1 MYETYS
7 IKQYEKNLFFKQ
19 RSKKF
24 IKRYY
29 YWSHMRLIIKRYIR
43 NCQRSKIFKNKK
55 NDFLMFLII
64 SKQRWIDIVMNFII
78 DLFKFYDQN
87 VICIIINRLIKKRHY
102 VLCVIEK
109 ESIFVETCNLMNV
122 SNARIIIIYNFRS
135 KLSIRNFD
143 LTIFL

>member
-1 MYETYS
+1 
-7 IKQYEKNLFFKQ
+7 
-19 RSKKF
+19 
-24 IKRYY
+24 
-29 YWSHMRLIIKRYIR
+29 
-43 NCQRSKIFKNKK
+43 
-55 NDFLMFLII
+55 
-64 SKQRWIDIVMNFII
+64 MNFII